1 MSEDAKRPGFV
12 AFVSTLRIHMNN
24 TAHITFGAFD
34 PPCIDTG

>member
-12 AFVSTLRIHMNN
+12 AFVQFSTHMLN

-34 PPCIDTG
+34 PVCIDTG